1 MFQGWEGFQGV
12 TSVTELGVRMLLAK
26 KVFCHRT
33 ATMEVTLLILQPHG
47 LGSQWPLWLMSFAGT
62 H

>member
-1 MFQGWEGFQGV
+1 M
-12 TSVTELGVRMLLAK
+12 TELGVRMLLAK

-33 ATMEVTLLILQPHG
+33 ATTEVTLLILQPHG